1 MYAGAIFQD
10 LRFQTACEY
19 HVPIEGVFI
28 SNDRES
34 FTMNWSGAKIICSLN
49 NQSAPNLD
57 RFIEAA
63 RRIPGEY
70 LSGLST
76 NITLISSD
84 QARIAV
90 EYRILGEESCSRDQR
105 VHVDRRYLRAKMLL
119 RSRKDNDTAN
129 WQTTDLGPAPPA
141 DPLPYQTLPLEPT
154 T

>member
-1 MYAGAIFQD
+1 
-10 LRFQTACEY
+10 
-19 HVPIEGVFI
+19 
-28 SNDRES
+28 
-34 FTMNWSGAKIICSLN
+34 MNWSRARIICSLN
-49 NQSAPNLD
+49 NQSTPNLD

-90 EYRILGEESCSRDQR
+90 EYRILGEESCSHDQR

-129 WQTTDLGPAPPA
+129 WQKPDLGPAPPV

-154 T
+154 TQHYPIIQK